1 MRLTKQPV
9 YLPVKVEDE
18 DRVKIPSSVP
28 EDEWG
33 VHRTHCCKKH
43 GCKYDYEYCPVVLGH
58 VKQDHKCEIGDF
70 VFDNGCFEPEIAELQ
85 KQEGYFF
92 TPEQLNQLL
101 SDVIKDALDTAA
113 DNATIKYDQFDDMAA
128 YINTFSITN
137 TFDITFQKHK
147 V

>member
-1 MRLTKQPV
+1 MKKQTV

-43 GCKYDYEYCPVVLGH
+43 GCKYGYEYCPVVLGH
-58 VKQDHKCEIGDF
+58 VKQDHKCESGD
-70 VFDNGCFEPEIAELQ
+70 FDNGCFEPEIAELQ

-101 SDVIKDALDTAA
+101 SDVIKD
-113 DNATIKYDQFDDMAA
+113 NIEEVIKKGSVWSNGLGEDHDLYVIDYGEEGIRD
-128 YINTFSITN
+128 